1 MTQEELDLILKQHKL
16 WLNSNKKEGQ
26 QANFSSR
33 YIDSH
38 YPSSSRESLKIT
50 FYEDGRIY
58 LPSSKSVINCNPTN
72 FEIENERNLYF
83 SGLDFSNAILTS
95 AIFEDA
101 IFYDCNMS
109 NINLSECDLSK
120 AKFGKVQFSGGS
132 FGGNY
137 VSRGIPHSTDSI
149 LSGAYFVRCDFSNM
163 LIQGF
168 DFTNSVLTKSSFEG
182 ADLMMTDFSRSRL
195 NDAKFDNV
203 NLRYTTFISCNMKG
217 ATLISADLTSAD
229 LSGSDLSSVDLSK
242 ANLTS
247 ADLSQANL
255 NLVDLSG
262 AKLDGAKF
270 SIRKRWKRITDA
282 FKGNLQ
288 DNHCIGC
295 RVETAYGNERL
306 KKMLKEEAFV
316 EEFALEHPWLY
327 KLWIVT
333 SDCGRSIGLWLLWL
347 FITINAFA
355 VAYFGAGVDA
365 FNFTDKIGPM
375 ASQEHYLLYVYYS
388 IVTFTT
394 LGFGDITPV
403 TPLAMFIVILEV
415 IVGFIMLGLLI
426 SLLANKVASRS

>member
-16 WLNSNKKEGQ
+16 WLNSNEKEGQ
-26 QANFSSR
+26 QANFSSQ
-33 YIDSH
+33 YIESN
-38 YPSSSRESLKIT
+38 YPSSSRKSLKIT

-58 LPSSKSVINCNPTN
+58 LPASKSVINCNPTN
-72 FEIENERNLYF
+72 FEIESERNLYF
-83 SGLDFSNAILTS
+83 SGLDFSDAILTS
-95 AIFEDA
+95 AVFEDA

-109 NINLSECDLSK
+109 NVNLSKCDLSK
-120 AKFGKVQFSGGS
+120 AKFGKVQFSGGN
-132 FGGNY
+132 FGGTY
-137 VSRGIPHSTDSI
+137 VSRGIPHSTRSI

-163 LIQGF
+163 FIQKF
-168 DFTNSVLTKSSFEG
+168 DFTDSVLTKSSFEG

-195 NDAKFDNV
+195 NDTKFDNV
-203 NLRYTTFISCNMKG
+203 NLRCATLILCNMKG
-217 ATLISADLTSAD
+217 ATLISADLSRSNLSRANLTSA
-229 LSGSDLSSVDLSK
+229 DLSK

-247 ADLSQANL
+247 ADLSKTNL

-270 SIRKRWKRITDA
+270 SIRKRWKRITNA
-282 FKGNLQ
+282 LKGNIQ

-306 KKMLKEEAFV
+306 KKILKEEAFV
-316 EEFALEHPWLY
+316 EEFALEHPLLY

-333 SDCGRSIGLWLLWL
+333 SDCGRSIGLWLLWM

-355 VAYFGAGVDA
+355 AAYSCVGVDA
-365 FNFTDKIGPM
+365 FNFIKKIEPM
-375 ASQEHYLLYVYYS
+375 ALQEHYLLYVYYS

-403 TPLAMFIVILEV
+403 TPVAMFIVILEV

-426 SLLANKVASRS
+426 SLLANKVARRS

>member
-109 NINLSECDLSK
+109 NVNLSECDLSK

-203 NLRYTTFISCNMKG
+203 NLRYTKFISCNMKG
-217 ATLISADLTSAD
+217 ATLISADLTAAD
-229 LSGSDLSSVDLSK
+229 LSR
-242 ANLTS
+242 
-247 ADLSQANL
+247 ANL

-270 SIRKRWKRITDA
+270 SIRKRRERIIDA
-282 FKGNLQ
+282 FKGNIQ

-316 EEFALEHPWLY
+316 EEFALKHPWLY

-333 SDCGRSIGLWLLWL
+333 SDCGRSIGLWLLWM
-347 FITINAFA
+347 FITINGFA
-355 VAYFGAGVDA
+355 VTYLWVGADA
-365 FNFTDKIGPM
+365 FNFTTKIGSM

-388 IVTFTT
+388 MVTFTT

-403 TPLAMFIVILEV
+403 TPIAMFIVIFEV